1 MKCHILLCIT
11 IIVFM
16 TANAQDF
23 ESYKWKNRLV
33 IILSNDKDSE
43 IFQKQLK
50 ELDSDHEGLKERK
63 LIVYKI
69 LPEGQKI
76 TYHDGTWIYNSE
88 MYRQYTNKN
97 EYFKVVLIGL
107 DGGIKL
113 NQNKLLTIEELFSKI
128 DVMPMRRSEINNN
141 NK

>member
-1 MKCHILLCIT
+1 
-11 IIVFM
+11 
-16 TANAQDF
+16 
-23 ESYKWKNRLV
+23 V

-128 DVMPMRRSEINNN
+128 DVMPMRRSEINKN